1 MSELTKIMIGAAGG
15 AVITGFF
22 ALLTL
27 FINRGWK
34 VKDERTEAQDELK
47 TAAEQNTKDIADLK
61 ELHESDMTALKSEL
75 TVLCYGVLAALK
87 GLAEKGCDGPVHD
100 AIDTLEKHL
109 NKQAHQ

>member
-1 MSELTKIMIGAAGG
+1 MSEFGKILIGAAGG
-15 AVITGFF
+15 AFITGSF
-22 ALLTL
+22 ALMTL

-34 VKDERTEAQDELK
+34 VKDEKAEDQNELRKQTEK
-47 TAAEQNTKDIADLK
+47 NTQAISDLK
-61 ELHESDMTALKSEL
+61 EQHEADMTALKGEL

-87 GLAEKGCDGPVHD
+87 GLSEKGCDGPVHD